1 MKKGDVILISFPFTD
16 LKGEKVRPAMVL
28 VVSDLDVIIA
38 FITTQFKWQST
49 FDLFLEPDDLNGLK
63 KTSLLRLSKITTIDK
78 SLVLGKLGEL
88 NSNYINSINDNL
100 INILDLDLK

>member
-38 FITTQFKWQST
+38 FITTQFKWQNT
-49 FDLFLEPDDLNGLK
+49 FDIFLEPDDLNGLK

-78 SLVLGKLGEL
+78 DLVLGKLGEL
-88 NSNYINSINDNL
+88 NLKYINTVNENL
-100 INILDLDLK
+100 IEILDLK

>member
-78 SLVLGKLGEL
+78 DLVLGKLGEL
-88 NSNYINSINDNL
+88 NSKHIYSVNENL
-100 INILDLDLK
+100 IKILDLK

>member
-49 FDLFLEPDDLNGLK
+49 FDIFLEPDDLNGLK

-78 SLVLGKLGEL
+78 DLVLGKLGEL
-88 NSNYINSINDNL
+88 NSNYINTINDNL
-100 INILDLDLK
+100 IKILDLK

>member
-16 LKGEKVRPAMVL
+16 LKGEKVRPALVL
-28 VVSDLDVIIA
+28 VVSNLDVIIA

-78 SLVLGKLGEL
+78 GLVLGKLGEL
-88 NSNYINSINDNL
+88 NSKYINSINENL
-100 INILDLDLK
+100 IKILDLK

>member
-28 VVSDLDVIIA
+28 VASDLDVIIA
-38 FITTQFKWQST
+38 FITTKFKWQST
-49 FDLFLEPDDLNGLK
+49 FDIFLEPDALNGLK

-78 SLVLGKLGEL
+78 DLVLGKLGEL

-100 INILDLDLK
+100 MNILDLN

>member
-28 VVSDLDVIIA
+28 VVSDLDVIIG

-49 FDLFLEPDDLNGLK
+49 FDIFLEPDALNGLK

-78 SLVLGKLGEL
+78 DLVLGKLGEL
-88 NSNYINSINDNL
+88 NSKYINSVNENL
-100 INILDLDLK
+100 IKILDLK

>member
-38 FITTQFKWQST
+38 FITTQFKWQSA
-49 FDLFLEPDDLNGLK
+49 FDIFLEPDVSNGLK

-78 SLVLGKLGEL
+78 DLVLGKLGEL
-88 NSNYINSINDNL
+88 NSKCINTVNENL
-100 INILDLDLK
+100 IKILDLK

>member
-38 FITTQFKWQST
+38 FITTQFKWQNT
-49 FDLFLEPDDLNGLK
+49 FDIFLEPDDLNGLK
-63 KTSLLRLSKITTIDK
+63 KTSLLRLSKTTTIDK
-78 SLVLGKLGEL
+78 DLVLGKLGEL
-88 NSNYINSINDNL
+88 NLKYINTVNENL
-100 INILDLDLK
+100 IQILDLK

>member
-16 LKGEKVRPAMVL
+16 LKGEKVRPALVL

-38 FITTQFKWQST
+38 FITTQFKWQSV
-49 FDLFLEPDDLNGLK
+49 FDIFLEPDISNGLK

-78 SLVLGKLGEL
+78 DLVLGKLGEL
-88 NSNYINSINDNL
+88 NSKYINSVNENL
-100 INILDLDLK
+100 IEILDLK

>member
-38 FITTQFKWQST
+38 FITTQFKWQCT

-88 NSNYINSINDNL
+88 NSNCINSINNNL
-100 INILDLDLK
+100 INILDLK

>member
-1 MKKGDVILISFPFTD
+1 MKKGDVILVSFPFTD

-49 FDLFLEPDDLNGLK
+49 FDIFLEPDNSNGLK

-78 SLVLGKLGEL
+78 DLVLGKLGEVD
-88 NSNYINSINDNL
+88 STHINSINQNL
-100 INILDLDLK
+100 IEILDLK

>member
-28 VVSDLDVIIA
+28 VVSNLDVIVA

-78 SLVLGKLGEL
+78 DLVLGKLGEL
-88 NSNYINSINDNL
+88 NSKYIASVNDNL
-100 INILDLDLK
+100 MNILDLK